1 MSKKAISSKKLFPN
15 EIIENWIKN
24 GSPYNYK
31 KGTVI
36 SSSLNSI
43 NNVYIVKKG
52 QASILRTH
60 LDGKECIV
68 GLVRENEFLNIY
80 DIFSTLKSNMSF
92 KAITDLDVAAINKE
106 TIINYTLSNP
116 EQSLALLNYFSD
128 SLQEMSEM
136 LSHIAYGKVE
146 ERIVFLFKKI
156 SEDNPANTDWFE
168 INKVLTH
175 QDIASM
181 IGSTRETVTIVI
193 HKLTSRGYIKHS
205 KNIIWVNKNYIN
217 NLNM

>member
-1 MSKKAISSKKLFPN
+1 MNKKTISSNQLFPYK
-15 EIIENWIKN
+15 IVENWMKK
-24 GSPYNYK
+24 SSHFSYK
-31 KGTVI
+31 KGAVI
-36 SSSLNSI
+36 SSSSDSI
-43 NNVYIVKKG
+43 NNIYIVKQG

-68 GLVRENEFLNIY
+68 GLVKANEFLNIY

-92 KAITDLDVAAINKE
+92 KAITDLDVAAISKD
-106 TIINYTLSNP
+106 TIINYILTNP
-116 EQSLALLNYFSD
+116 EQSLVLLNYFSD

-146 ERIVFLFKKI
+146 ERIIFLFKKI
-156 SEDNPANTDWFE
+156 SEDNPANAEWFE

-175 QDIASM
+175 QDIAAM
-181 IGSTRETVTIVI
+181 IGSTRETVNIVI
-193 HKLTSRGYIKHS
+193 HKLISRGYIKQK

-217 NLNM
+217 NANM